1 MKDRFEK
8 IATFLILLVPLLFVL
23 KGGYL
28 QQVSGY
34 VCLFLI
40 QGYVAWFLYFKS
52 GQPFFGY
59 SVTMAIG
66 AYGTIVLTT
75 YVPGF
80 LLPSMLIS
88 AAAASLV
95 GVIVFLATSRAR
107 GFYVSM
113 ASFLLAILFPKLIEA
128 LQDITG
134 GRSGLYFTG
143 LGGPIGYEN
152 LYLLVVFVTAAVA
165 GFFFWFMGTRTGR
178 ILTLIAENDPLTQ
191 AVGIG
196 TFSYKVLAY
205 AIAGFISGVGGALYV
220 NYTGFVSSVD
230 IEVFT
235 TVYIFFIPLIGGSRA
250 FYGPILGALFVILVP
265 ELLVSVERY
274 LRIFFGL
281 IFILVIVLLPQ
292 GLAPGIRQLLARLR
306 PGGGRR
312 PARVPADAG
321 ARLGGRGL
329 DGAADEEAPR
339 RTGGE

>member
-1 MKDRFEK
+1 MKDRYEK
-8 IATFLILLVPLLFVL
+8 IVTVLILLVPLLFAL
-23 KGGYL
+23 RGGYL

-34 VCLFLI
+34 VYLFLI

-59 SVTMAIG
+59 SVTMAVG
-66 AYGTIVLTT
+66 AYGTIMLTT
-75 YVPGF
+75 YVEGF

-88 AAAASLV
+88 AAAAGLI
-95 GVIVFLATSRAR
+95 GVVVFLATSRAR

-128 LQDITG
+128 MQDITG

-143 LGGPIGYEN
+143 LGGIMGYTS
-152 LYLLVVFVTAAVA
+152 LYLLVILMTALVA
-165 GFFFWFMGTRTGR
+165 GFFFWLMSTRTGK
-178 ILTLIAENDPLTQ
+178 ILTLISENDPLTG
-191 AVGIG
+191 AVGIN
-196 TFSYKVLAY
+196 TFRYKVLAY
-205 AIAGFISGVGGALYV
+205 AVAGFISGVGGALYV

-235 TVYIFFIPLIGGSRA
+235 TVYIFFIPLIGGSRV

-292 GLAPGIRQLLARLR
+292 GLAPGIRQVLARV
-306 PGGGRR
+306 G
-312 PARVPADAG
+312 ARV
-321 ARLGGRGL
+321 GGPR
-329 DGAADEEAPR
+329 AADEEKAASDSR
-339 RTGGE
+339 